1 MIPEAAPASKP
12 TDIPPRGWKEI
23 AKATWKEA
31 GKDNVSI
38 IAAGVAFYIFT
49 ALVPL
54 LTAIVLTYG
63 LVADPADV
71 EKHMQTVTASLP
83 QGSGEL
89 VAQQLHSMV
98 QTSGG
103 KTGFALILALLIAL
117 YGASKMATSLMTA
130 MNIAWGVEDKR
141 GFIKRTLI
149 AIAMVVGMVVAILSA
164 ALAISAMGLI
174 EDLLPA
180 LGGVAHFFLQL
191 LGLLVAAG
199 IVMVLLAAFYRY
211 APDRPDAKWQWV
223 SPGSILA
230 TIVWA
235 LATVGF
241 GFYVSNF
248 GSYNATYGA
257 LGAVIVFL
265 TWLYLTAYIILL
277 GAEMNAVLEQEVAA
291 APQANQ
297 GQAKQASGAQAK
309 SGTGAATAPV
319 GKQIGEAQSS
329 DPLAYPAEPKPQET
343 QPPSAGALM
352 LRFGLATLMTSLL
365 GGSAKRREPA
375 AASPSGSA

>member
-1 MIPEAAPASKP
+1 MIPQAAPASDP
-12 TDIPPRGWKEI
+12 TDIRPRGWKEI
-23 AKATWKEA
+23 ARETWKEA

-38 IAAGVAFYIFT
+38 IAAGVAFYVFT

-71 EKHMQTVTASLP
+71 EQHMRSVTQTLP
-83 QGSGEL
+83 GGSGEL
-89 VAQQLHSMV
+89 VAEQLHSMV
-98 QTSGG
+98 QNSGG
-103 KTGFALILALLIAL
+103 KTGFALILALAVAL

-130 MNIAWGVEDKR
+130 MNIAWGAEEKR

-149 AIAMVVGMVVAILSA
+149 SIAIVFGMVLAILA
-164 ALAISAMGLI
+164 AVLSISAMSLV

-180 LGGVAHFFLQL
+180 LGGVAHFLLQL
-191 LGLLVAAG
+191 LSFVLAAG
-199 IVMVLLAAFYRY
+199 IVIVMLAVIYRY
-211 APDRPDAKWQWV
+211 APNRPDAKWAWV

-265 TWLYLTAYIILL
+265 TWLYLTGYIILL
-277 GAEMNAVLEQEVAA
+277 GAEMNAVLEQEVAT

-297 GQAKQASGAQAK
+297 AGAAAPAQASAQAG
-309 SGTGAATAPV
+309 SRPV
-319 GKQIGEAQSS
+319 DALARPAQ
-329 DPLAYPAEPKPQET
+329 PKPKVT
-343 QPPSAGALM
+343 QPPSAGALA
-352 LRFGLATLMTSLL
+352 LRLGLATLLTSLL
-365 GGSAKRREPA
+365 GGSARREPKPA
-375 AASPSGSA
+375 PGTA